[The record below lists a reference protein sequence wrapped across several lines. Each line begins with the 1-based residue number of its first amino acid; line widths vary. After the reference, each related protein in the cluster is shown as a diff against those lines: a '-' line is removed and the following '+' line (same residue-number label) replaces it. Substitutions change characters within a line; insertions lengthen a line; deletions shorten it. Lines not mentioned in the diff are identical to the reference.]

1 MSEEGLLSF
10 IGISRKKFFNWK
22 QVYGEPRKYSDNFSR
37 INMITAEE
45 KELIIDFYRKH
56 PLDGYRRCAYMM
68 IDKDIAFVQPSSVY
82 RILKEADVM
91 RSRTVKSS
99 SKGTG
104 FVQPLKPHEQWHSD
118 ISNVTAGDT
127 VYHLISI
134 IDGYSRSVIAWHLRE
149 KMKTFDVNIVFQKA
163 KELYPDARPRCI
175 SDNGKQYKC
184 QEFAQFISRN
194 EYSHTTT
201 SPYYPQSNGKQE
213 RFHGTIKKE
222 CIRIQC
228 PLNLD
233 DAKKIIEKYIQYYN
247 KERLHSAI
255 SYIAP
260 HDKLDGKEAIIFAKR
275 DQKLKLA
282 KENRARVNTNNYKQ
296 KQRNH
301 VIELFRQY
309 DKVELSKVV
318 N

>member
-1 MSEEGLLSF
+1 MSEEGLLLF

-22 QVYGEPRKYSDNFSR
+22 KVYGEPHKYSDNFSR
-37 INMITAEE
+37 VNMITAEE
-45 KELIIDFYRKH
+45 KENIIDFYRKH

-68 IDKDIAFVQPSSVY
+68 IDKDIAYVQPSSVY
-82 RILKEADVM
+82 RILKEAGVM

-104 FVQPLKPHEQWHSD
+104 FVQPLKAHEQWHSD

-134 IDGYSRSVIAWHLRE
+134 IDGYSRSVIAWDLRAS
-149 KMKTFDVNIVFQKA
+149 MKTFDVNLVFQKA
-163 KELYPDARPRCI
+163 KELYPDVRPRCI

-228 PLNLD
+228 PLTLG
-233 DAKKIIEKYIQYYN
+233 DAKRIIEKYILYYN
-247 KERLHSAI
+247 TERLHSAI

-260 HDKLDGKEAIIFAKR
+260 HDMLDGKETIIFDLR
-275 DQKLKLA
+275 DEKLKIA
-282 KENRARVNTNNYKQ
+282 KENRARVNTDIYTQ
-296 KQRNH
+296 KQMNQT
-301 VIELFRQY
+301 IELLRQY
-309 DKVELSKVV
+309 DKVELNTVV